1 MLRAAQSAFANH
13 GFKAATLRK
22 IATAAGVDPALA
34 IHRFGS
40 KEALWRAVIEQQ
52 ALYLTPFITE
62 LKELQSQT
70 EVPIRTRI
78 ETAFRQLIAATFGD
92 PECGMLLSRIS
103 SERGEKLD
111 LLVEKLLRPSYD
123 AFHPLLVEAAKAG
136 VIKDQRLEMFYF
148 MLIHAVT
155 MTVSYR
161 HVLEY
166 FDDISQDMDR
176 LKEDM
181 TKFLIVNFLE
191 DSQTSAS
198 KKGVWS
204 NGRMP
209 ASIPELAVHG
219 AKPKR
224 KG

>member
-1 MLRAAQSAFANH
+1 
-13 GFKAATLRK
+13 
-22 IATAAGVDPALA
+22 
-34 IHRFGS
+34 
-40 KEALWRAVIEQQ
+40 
-52 ALYLTPFITE
+52 
-62 LKELQSQT
+62 
-70 EVPIRTRI
+70 
-78 ETAFRQLIAATFGD
+78 
-92 PECGMLLSRIS
+92 MLLSRIS

-111 LLVEKLLRPSYD
+111 LLVEKLLRPSHD
-123 AFHPLLVEAAKAG
+123 AFYPLLVEAAQAG
-136 VIKDQRLEMFYF
+136 VIKDQRIEMFYF

-191 DSQTSAS
+191 DSQPCAS

-204 NGRMP
+204 NRRMP

>member
-1 MLRAAQSAFANH
+1 M
-13 GFKAATLRK
+13 
-22 IATAAGVDPALA
+22 AAGVDPALV

-52 ALYLTPFITE
+52 ALYLAPLITE
-62 LKELQSQT
+62 LKKLRGQT
-70 EVPIRTRI
+70 EVPIRARI
-78 ETAFRQLIAATFGD
+78 ETAFRRMIAATFGGS
-92 PECGMLLSRIS
+92 GMRDVPLPYQCRARREARPSGRKTPS
-103 SERGEKLD
+103 SL
-111 LLVEKLLRPSYD
+111 SYD

-136 VIKDQRLEMFYF
+136 VIKNQRLEMFYF

-166 FDDISQDMDR
+166 FDDISQDVDR

-181 TKFLIVNFLE
+181 TQFLIVNFLE
-191 DSQTSAS
+191 GSQTSAS
-198 KKGVWS
+198 KKGAWS
-204 NGRMP
+204 NERIP
-209 ASIPELAVHG
+209 TSISELAVHVSKA
-219 AKPKR
+219 AKLER